1 MLRRYLAFSDMSHSL
16 FHALLTDHY
25 SNTCNL
31 RSMRITYFYV
41 LRLSLHFFI
50 IAWNGSIYA
59 KHSTISKR
67 MLVKWKKRY
76 KDKFHSRMESPSGNC
91 VRLFHRALI
100 NAELRY
106 CVIVSRMQRVTQ
118 FRDWT
123 PSCFTKHIFI
133 GCFLAFDFQ
142 QFRRRTKLC
151 ETLLYDWIFVD
162 PSSTRILGQRDIY
175 SPSNNCN

>member
-1 MLRRYLAFSDMSHSL
+1 MLFLQTTIVIHVIRVSHIST
-16 FHALLTDHY
+16 FF
-25 SNTCNL
+25 NFRC
-31 RSMRITYFYV
+31 I
-41 LRLSLHFFI
+41 FFI
-50 IAWNGSIYA
+50 IARNGSIYA

-67 MLVKWKKRY
+67 MLIKSKKKRY
-76 KDKFHSRMESPSGNC
+76 KNKFHSQMKSPSGNC

-106 CVIVSRMQRVTQ
+106 CVIVSRMQQVTQ

-123 PSCFTKHIFI
+123 PSCFTKYIFI

-142 QFRRRTKLC
+142 QFRRRTKLY
-151 ETLLYDWIFVD
+151 ETLLYDWILVD

-175 SPSNNCN
+175 SPSNNRN